1 MPEDFVSEQIIPSG
15 EFDPDTAIA
24 GAPLLPHC
32 FTWRNSEYI
41 IDAILDTWKE
51 SGPCSSGGGEMY
63 LRKHWYKIRT
73 STGLVMKLYF
83 ERQPRSKRQRT
94 ARWWLYT
101 VETPGK

>member
-1 MPEDFVSEQIIPSG
+1 MLEDFVSEQIIPSG

-24 GAPLLPHC
+24 GEPIFPHR